1 MMAAQEVKELLKL
14 HNLTISVVRKSAT
27 RWEIVEVSL
36 SSKSIR
42 ITSFSSREA
51 CKKDF
56 MKRKKI
62 IKNRR

>member
-1 MMAAQEVKELLKL
+1 METAEVKEALKL

-27 RWEIVEVSL
+27 RWEIVEISL
-36 SSKSIR
+36 SSKTVR